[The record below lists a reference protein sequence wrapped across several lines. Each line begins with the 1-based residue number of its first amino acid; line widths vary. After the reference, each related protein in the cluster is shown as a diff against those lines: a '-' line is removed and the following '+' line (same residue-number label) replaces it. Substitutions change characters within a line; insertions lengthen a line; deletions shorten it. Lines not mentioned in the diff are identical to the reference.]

1 MLLERRGLP
10 PDLHVGDPAIRSADP
25 VRLPRGSLFSAVDGN
40 PTQPGAGA
48 LPGHEQPLPPRTRD
62 RRRPAHEAAPSRH
75 EVGSAARHGRGT
87 WGRRNGPEPRRS
99 PEAWRRKSP
108 ALRGRPGGLI
118 EAARRR
124 RRAPRTRRTRTPV
137 LHDQKPRRRSM
148 TCERSRWMR
157 HVSMNPLGFVT
168 LSPTGRPSNRYG
180 RRFSPSPF
188 GRIPRETKSP
198 ASAVLRS
205 APADASVGA
214 APAFGRAFSA
224 SPRGTR

>member
-1 MLLERRGLP
+1 MSAILSPKRSLLPQGELT
-10 PDLHVGDPAIRSADP
+10 AIN
-25 VRLPRGSLFSAVDGN
+25 GN

-62 RRRPAHEAAPSRH
+62 RRHPTHEPAPSRH
-75 EVGSAARHGRGT
+75 EVGWAARHGRANM
-87 WGRRNGPEPRRS
+87 GRRNGPEPRRS
-99 PEAWRRKSP
+99 PEAWATQVARAPGS
-108 ALRGRPGGLI
+108 AGRPYRGGATP
-118 EAARRR
+118 AAG
-124 RRAPRTRRTRTPV
+124 APDKTDADACPSRSKAMASI
-137 LHDQKPRRRSM
+137 HD
-148 TCERSRWMR
+148 CERSRRTR

-168 LSPTGRPSNRYG
+168 LSPTGRPSNRSS

-205 APADASVGA
+205 APADASRPCSAG
-214 APAFGRAFSA
+214 FRTGFSA

>member
-1 MLLERRGLP
+1 MLAILSPKRSLLP
-10 PDLHVGDPAIRSADP
+10 QGELTAIN
-25 VRLPRGSLFSAVDGN
+25 GN

-62 RRRPAHEAAPSRH
+62 RRHPTHEPAPSRH
-75 EVGSAARHGRGT
+75 EVGSAARHGRANM
-87 WGRRNGPEPRRS
+87 GRRNGPEPRRS
-99 PEAWRRKSP
+99 PEARRRKSP

-124 RRAPRTRRTRTPV
+124 RRPGQDGRGRLSSRSKAMASI
-137 LHDQKPRRRSM
+137 HD
-148 TCERSRWMR
+148 CERSRRTR

-168 LSPTGRPSNRYG
+168 LSPTGRPSNRSS

-205 APADASVGA
+205 APADASRRCSAG
-214 APAFGRAFSA
+214 FRTGFFSVTE
-224 SPRGTR
+224 GNMLT